1 VIIWGNSISTNTSRP
16 DYAETNEEL
25 ASFIKNKPDAAI
37 QKAQDTADNANT
49 AAGNA
54 KKAADDAQKTADSK
68 VAQITAEIVLTA
80 SGWSGERQT
89 VAVEGVTTINTVF
102 IAPVPASIEPF
113 GYYEIT
119 CVKQGNGNLTFSCE
133 GEPDTDITLNVVIL
147 DVTVSP
153 ESGNP
158 AVPGED
164 GGYYIPRVT
173 QIDAT
178 TVRFE
183 FTPSET
189 DMPAVDPVT
198 VTLPAGT
205 GGGGSADLTGYATE
219 AWVQAGYQPKGDYPL
234 RSELP
239 SVPVQSVNGKTGAV
253 QLTAEDVSARPS
265 SWMPTAAEVGAL
277 PNTYKPPN
285 QTAQQVGADPA
296 GTASSAVSAH
306 NANADSHQ
314 DLRIAVAAINDRLNA
329 FFDSDDQTLDE
340 LSEIVD
346 YITSNKSLIDAITTS
361 KVNVLDI
368 VNNLVT
374 NVPTKPLSAAQGVAL
389 KGLIDTVSSSLA
401 NYLPTSQLSSAID
414 AALAQAKETGDFD
427 GPAGQRGTGILNTTT
442 GIASYTTA
450 VGGVSPKYRI
460 LLSTLK
466 TQAKVNE
473 VLVGDT
479 VRYSTFLYP
488 VIYVDS
494 EYAYMTTRVTIQGTA
509 GTSVTVESVT
519 ESSESGGNN
528 VVTFSDNKA
537 LTVKNGKDGHDPVRG
552 TDYWTEADQEAIV
565 QQVITALGTP
575 VFGRVEE
582 GNKITLSIEHL
593 ADGTYYLGYEGKD
606 GNWVGIGTLN
616 NVPAPTYT
624 NVLTSAINADGT
636 PFVGANGEKGYKTN
650 TRLSSS
656 GAESTSNAT
665 GLEVTGFIAVAF
677 QDRLYFKDVEV
688 IKQGTNSDKCYFTI
702 YDSSF
707 GKIADRRMDGTGEDG
722 AFTWDENNNIKSLYL
737 NNNGGFSANID
748 NAAYLRFSATE
759 INASSII
766 TRNEPIH

>member
-1 VIIWGNSISTNTSRP
+1 MIIWGNTISTNTSRP
-16 DYAETNEEL
+16 DYAETNEAM

-37 QKAQDTADNANT
+37 KKAQDTADLADA
-49 AAGNA
+49 AAGKA
-54 KKAADDAQKTADSK
+54 QKAADDAQKTADSK
-68 VAQITAEIVLTA
+68 VAQITAELVLPA

-102 IAPVPASIEPF
+102 IAPALGSMEAF
-113 GYYEIT
+113 EYYEIT
-119 CVKQGNGNLTFSCE
+119 CVKQGNGNLTFSCD

-173 QIDAT
+173 QINAT

-189 DMPAVDPVT
+189 DMPTIDPVT

-219 AWVQAGYQPKGDYPL
+219 AWVQASYQPKGNYAL
-234 RSELP
+234 VSQIP

-253 QLTAEDVSARPS
+253 KLN
-265 SWMPTAAEVGAL
+265 AAD
-277 PNTYKPPN
+277 
-285 QTAQQVGADPA
+285 VGADST
-296 GTASSAVSAH
+296 GTASSAVSGHNVSTDAH
-306 NANADSHQ
+306 NDIRLELQKINAK
-314 DLRIAVAAINDRLNA
+314 LTA
-329 FFDSDDQTLDE
+329 FFNSDDQTLDE
-340 LSEIVD
+340 LSEIVA

-361 KVNVLDI
+361 KVSVLDI
-368 VNNLVT
+368 VNDLVT
-374 NVPTKPLSAAQGVAL
+374 NVPAKPLSAAQGVVL

-466 TQAKVNE
+466 TQAQVNE

-509 GTSVTVESVT
+509 GTSVTVKSVA

-528 VVTFSDNKA
+528 VVTFSDNKT
-537 LTVKNGKDGHDPVRG
+537 LTVKNGKDGYNPVKG

-575 VFGRVEE
+575 VFGRVDADNNIILTGE
-582 GNKITLSIEHL
+582 L
-593 ADGTYYLGYEGKD
+593 ADGIYKLWYEDENGKMTELCTYDTSPGYI
-606 GNWVGIGTLN
+606 NWIKRSVE
-616 NVPAPTYT
+616 
-624 NVLTSAINADGT
+624 ADGT
-636 PFVGANGEKGYKTN
+636 PYNGGQGWKTN

-656 GAESTSNAT
+656 GAESTSYAT
-665 GLEVTGFIAVAF
+665 GMEVTGFIP
-677 QDRLYFKDVEV
+677 FKRGDV
-688 IKQGTNSDKCYFTI
+688 IRFSGITMNINSANVTRCYFI
-702 YDSSF
+702 QYKDNDSGEKEMLTQCIVSGF
-707 GKIADRRMDGTGEDG
+707 NANINLGQVLTDADGNILQINTGDIADETVSGSVAQIYTTAQYFR
-722 AFTWDENNNIKSLYL
+722 I
-737 NNNGGFSANID
+737 SAD
-748 NAAYLRFSATE
+748 E
-759 INASSII
+759 INDDSII
-766 TRNEPIH
+766 TINQEID